1 MTTAYIGIGSNKG
14 DRLANLAEAIG
25 ALAELPATHVQ
36 RASRAYETEPAYV
49 VDQPPFANAVV
60 EIETDLD
67 AEQLL
72 GYLQNTEAEMG
83 RVRTVDKGPRIIDLD
98 ILTFGDVE
106 MVSDALTI
114 PHPGLLE
121 RDFVVTPLLEIA
133 PRLHLPDGTRV
144 RHEGATVGLVVDEL
158 GPIPDLGRLT
168 NEPVLAQ
175 NWVPV
180 AESSREQD
188 LVAGWDA
195 KMQFRREVLE
205 EAGIP
210 YGWDPFEPESTMN
223 PFGMPTTFKLLVPAG
238 DAERALQLLADLD
251 NAEPIFPPGVV
262 GELGEFEE

>member
-1 MTTAYIGIGSNKG
+1 MTTAYIGMGSNDG
-14 DRLANLAEAIG
+14 DRLANLASALE
-25 ALAELPATHVQ
+25 ALAEIPETHVA
-36 RASRAYETEPAYV
+36 RASKAYETEPAYV

-67 AEQLL
+67 PDQLL
-72 GYLQNTEAEMG
+72 GSLHSIEEEMG
-83 RVRTVDKGPRIIDLD
+83 RVRTVENGPRVIDLD
-98 ILTFGDVE
+98 ILTFGDQE
-106 MVSDALTI
+106 MVSDGLTI

-168 NEPVLAQ
+168 NEPVLAP

-188 LVAGWDA
+188 VVAGWDA
-195 KMQFRREVLE
+195 RLQFQREVLE

-210 YGWDPFEPESTMN
+210 YAWDPFEPESTMD
-223 PFGMPTTFKLLVPAG
+223 PFGMGATFKLLVPVA
-238 DAERALQLLADLD
+238 DVAKASQLLADLD
-251 NAEPIFPPGVV
+251 NAEPIFPPGLVD
-262 GELGEFEE
+262 ELDE